1 MKPFLLTLSFSHSTN
16 TPTHSL
22 NDREWNRMS
31 NSMAQS
37 LISLHPIT
45 SLISLQLRDLS
56 IHTIHHAIHT
66 TAMSN
71 IADTDSTNTS
81 PSPSQSHREVFN
93 LSSVKWFYSFA
104 LDIPRVSRV
113 LGGYVEGDKEWR
125 RGAMKAIRG
134 AESTEELRRR
144 IKSFHVKMERKTSK

>member
-1 MKPFLLTLSFSHSTN
+1 
-16 TPTHSL
+16 
-22 NDREWNRMS
+22 
-31 NSMAQS
+31 
-37 LISLHPIT
+37 
-45 SLISLQLRDLS
+45 
-56 IHTIHHAIHT
+56 
-66 TAMSN
+66 MSN
-71 IADTDSTNTS
+71 IADTVSTITP

-144 IKSFHVKMERKTSK
+144 IKSFHVKMERKTSKWKRRGGRRREEGSRAVPGGSSH